1 MTTAERQTTETRGF
15 ETEVKQLLQLMI
27 HSLYSNK
34 EIFLRELIS
43 NASDAADKLRFETLK
58 HPEYYEQDSE
68 LKIWIEHDET
78 ANTLTIRDN
87 GIGMSFEEVV
97 KNLGTIARSGTKE
110 FLGSLSGDAAKDSNL
125 IGQFGVGFYSSF
137 MVADSVTVKTRKAG
151 LPPSEG
157 VLWTSKGEG
166 DYTIEGIT
174 QPARGTEI
182 VLHLKADET
191 EFASGMRLRHIIK
204 QYSNHISFPIY
215 MKQEDNTTEEEVV
228 NRATALWTLPKA
240 DISAEQYQEFY
251 KQLTHDYQDA
261 LDWSHNRVE
270 GKLEY
275 ISLLYVP
282 ARAPFD
288 LWDPNNTKG
297 LKLYVRRVFIMEDA
311 EQLLPRYL
319 RFVRGLLDSND
330 LPLNVSREILQSSRI
345 VDTIRQ
351 GLVKRVLSML
361 ESMAQENPEK
371 YSEFWKNFG
380 TVLKEGPAEDI
391 ENRERIAKL
400 LRFASTQGG
409 DIHSKP
415 SGFRVG
421 AEPRANEVYDS
432 VHEACDDGE
441 GNTAE
446 KLRVQSMAQS
456 VSLEAYIARMKPDQ
470 DKIYYSAAD
479 SYIAAKNSP
488 HLEIFKKKGI
498 EVLLLSDK
506 VDEWLVS
513 HLTEFEG
520 KSFQSV
526 ARGTFEDSEFTPE
539 TDETFKTVLEKIQTV
554 LGERVKSVRL
564 TKRLTDSP
572 ACVVAD
578 EQDLSA
584 HMERILRAAGQSV
597 NTKPV
602 LELNPEHPLIQT
614 LEKET
619 DSVRFEDLSHL
630 LLDQAIL
637 AEGGQLEDPAA
648 FVKRVNSRLME
659 SLS

>member
-1 MTTAERQTTETRGF
+1 MTEAVVTSETRGF
-15 ETEVKQLLQLMI
+15 ETEVKQLLHLMI

-43 NASDAADKLRFETLK
+43 NASDAADKLRFEALT

-97 KNLGTIARSGTKE
+97 KNLGTIARSGTKD
-110 FLGSLSGDAAKDSNL
+110 FLNSLSGDAAKDSNL

-137 MVADSVTVKTRKAG
+137 MVSDQVTVKTRKAG
-151 LPPSEG
+151 LPPEEG

-166 DYTIEGIT
+166 EYTIEST
-174 QPARGTEI
+174 NQPVRGTEV
-182 VLHLKADET
+182 VLHLKPEET

-204 QYSNHISFPIY
+204 QYSDHMSFPIY
-215 MKQEDNTTEEEVV
+215 MKKEEKDSEEMEIV
-228 NRATALWTLPKA
+228 NRATALWTLPKSE
-240 DISAEQYQEFY
+240 ITTEQYQEFY

-270 GKLEY
+270 GKVEY
-275 ISLLYVP
+275 ISLLYIP

-288 LWDPNNTKG
+288 LWDPKNKQG
-297 LKLYVRRVFIMEDA
+297 LKFYVRRVFIMEDA
-311 EQLLPRYL
+311 EQLLPQYL

-330 LPLNVSREILQSSRI
+330 LPLNVSREILQSSKV

-351 GLVKRVLSML
+351 GLVKRVLSLL
-361 ESMAQENPEK
+361 ESMAQDHVEK
-371 YSEFWKNFG
+371 YTEFWKNFG
-380 TVLKEGPAEDI
+380 VVLKEGPAEDF

-400 LRFASTQGG
+400 LRFSSTHVEE
-409 DIHSKP
+409 DT
-415 SGFRVG
+415 R
-421 AEPRANEVYDS
+421 
-432 VHEACDDGE
+432 
-441 GNTAE
+441 
-446 KLRVQSMAQS
+446 S
-456 VSLEAYIARMKPDQ
+456 VSLEAYLARMKPDQ
-470 DKIYYSAAD
+470 DKIYYCAAD
-479 SYIAAKNSP
+479 SYTAAKNSP
-488 HLEIFKKKGI
+488 HLEMFKKKSI
-498 EVLLLSDK
+498 EVILMTDK
-506 VDEWLVS
+506 VDEWLMS

-526 ARGTFEDSEFTPE
+526 ARGTFEDSAFTPE
-539 TDETFKTVLEKIQTV
+539 TDETFKTVLEKVKTALADRI
-554 LGERVKSVRL
+554 KSVRL

-578 EQDLSA
+578 EQDLSP

-597 NTKPV
+597 QTKPV
-602 LELNPEHPLIQT
+602 LELNPEHLLVQK
-614 LEKET
+614 LSKET
-619 DSVRFEDLSHL
+619 DLERFQDLSHL

-648 FVKRVNSRLME
+648 FVKRVNARLLE
-659 SLS
+659 TPS